1 MLGVPVVHEETMQI
15 NEQISN
21 SAETS
26 LAAVRANGVIMLL
39 PTKDTNNVDYFSLN
53 PHPSVVA
60 LFFFFIKNCT
70 LFNRHLALRKY
81 CLLLLLFQYI
91 DAELRAAENSISG

>member
-53 PHPSVVA
+53 PHPVLLHFLV
-60 LFFFFIKNCT
+60 FFSSKT
-70 LFNRHLALRKY
+70 AP
-81 CLLLLLFQYI
+81 CLT
-91 DAELRAAENSISG
+91 DTWP